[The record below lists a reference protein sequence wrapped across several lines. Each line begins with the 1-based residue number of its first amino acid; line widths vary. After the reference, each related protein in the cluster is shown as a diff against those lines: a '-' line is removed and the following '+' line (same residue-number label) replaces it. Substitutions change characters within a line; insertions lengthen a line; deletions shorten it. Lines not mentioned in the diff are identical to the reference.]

1 MYFFLF
7 EQALQRR
14 SKNNHCRCYALCSF
28 CPALRDF
35 VTQTAALNL
44 IKKTKNWRRGTEK
57 PGNFEMA
64 EPIQGRTGGNGH
76 REFRQI
82 GFALGLRKQLFHFA
96 YWLNQ

>member
-1 MYFFLF
+1 MNHRIQDFYRLVHVFL
-7 EQALQRR
+7 QTKWRR
-14 SKNNHCRCYALCSF
+14 SF
-28 CPALRDF
+28 
-35 VTQTAALNL
+35 
-44 IKKTKNWRRGTEK
+44 TKNWCRGTEK